1 MRVEQ
6 FESQRAFLRFP
17 PKHDVIF
24 VIAAVSG
31 GWGQILSEPQPCT
44 TAHSH
49 SAATKKPLTLRWTI
63 DPAETPSTPVP
74 SPLRQ
79 PHDRLPCAR
88 AEQCFSIQLPRVAR
102 AGLDS
107 RTQRARLGK
116 VAANAARGICR
127 GPSNQQQCSFPAQHT
142 LCHAASWWSE
152 GSQLFPKHWLPSSP
166 TLKRPK
172 RHPVFSYKSLFW
184 MLLLPCY
191 CHS

>member
-1 MRVEQ
+1 MEQ

-24 VIAAVSG
+24 VIATVSG

-44 TAHSH
+44 TATAHSH
-49 SAATKKPLTLRWTI
+49 SAATKKPLTLRRSI
-63 DPAETPSTPVP
+63 DPTETPSTPTPSTPVP

-79 PHDRLPCAR
+79 PHDRPPCAR
-88 AEQCFSIQLPRVAR
+88 AEQCFSVRLPRAAR

-107 RTQRARLGK
+107 RTQRARVGK
-116 VAANAARGICR
+116 VAANEGSARGIER
-127 GPSNQQQCSFPAQHT
+127 GPSNQQQHSFPAQCT

-166 TLKRPK
+166 TLKDPK
-172 RHPVFSYKSLFW
+172 DSLCF
-184 MLLLPCY
+184 PTS
-191 CHS
+191 HFFG